1 MFSKV
6 YSAILDGLEG
16 KIIEIETGLIPGLS
30 SFSIVGLPDKAIQES
45 KERITLALKSIS
57 AKSPLKFNR
66 KTIVN
71 LAPADIKKEGSI
83 LDLGIAV
90 SFLIASR
97 QIKELKKKILFL
109 GELSLDGKLRK
120 IKGALPIILSLH
132 KHFDEIY
139 LPLENF
145 PEIQYLKVNNLFLFG
160 TLKEVIEHLEAIKP
174 MKKFQYKEFEEEKI
188 CLEDLEFIKI
198 SDYLLRAIIVASA
211 GRHNLILY
219 GPPGT
224 GKTLIAKN
232 IVNLLPNLT
241 YEESLEVTSIYSA
254 VGKLKEDFII
264 RPPFRNPHHSASSVS
279 ILGGGQ
285 TPKPGE
291 ITLAHRGILFLD
303 EMPEFRRDV
312 LEGLREP
319 LENSE
324 LTIARSTRTVKFP
337 AKFMLIGAYNPCPCG
352 FYGDN
357 EKECTC
363 TISEIKRY
371 FKKLSG
377 PIMDRIDMKL
387 NVPRIKGE
395 EIFKV
400 EKRDFQKIKDIV
412 AELKDKQFKRQN
424 KFNSELNV
432 KEIKEICKLE
442 FEAEKLL
449 EKSIDSLKLSLRTVH
464 KIIKVART
472 IADLENKNIITT
484 DHIAEA
490 LQYRFIEN
498 ADL

>member
-16 KIIEIETGLIPGLS
+16 RIVEIEAGLIPGLS

-45 KERITLALKSIS
+45 KERITLALKSIN
-57 AKSPLKFNR
+57 AKPPLKFNR
-66 KTIVN
+66 KTIIN
-71 LAPADIKKEGSI
+71 LAPADIKKEGAI
-83 LDLGIAV
+83 LDLGIAL
-90 SFLIASR
+90 SFLIASK
-97 QIKELKKKILFL
+97 QVKNLKKKILLL
-109 GELSLDGKLRK
+109 GELSLDGRLRK
-120 IKGALPIILSLH
+120 IKGALPIVLSLY
-132 KHFDEIY
+132 KYFDEVY
-139 LPLENF
+139 LPLENL
-145 PEIQYLKVNNLFLFG
+145 PEIRYLKVDNLYLFES
-160 TLKEVIEHLEAIKP
+160 LKEVVEHLEGIKL
-174 MKKFQYKEFEEEKI
+174 KEKFQYEEFDESN
-188 CLEDLEFIKI
+188 LNFEDLEFIKI
-198 SDYLLRAIIVASA
+198 SDYLLRAIIIAA
-211 GRHNLILY
+211 GGRHNLILY

-254 VGKLKEDFII
+254 AGKLKENFIV
-264 RPPFRNPHHSASSVS
+264 RPPFRNPHHSSSPVS

-291 ITLAHRGILFLD
+291 ITLAHRGVLFLD

-319 LENSE
+319 LENGE
-324 LTIARSTRTVKFP
+324 LTIARSNKTIKFP

-352 FYGDN
+352 FFGDP
-357 EKECTC
+357 EKECSC
-363 TISEIKRY
+363 TINEIKRY

-377 PIMDRIDMKL
+377 PIMDRIDMRL

-395 EIFKV
+395 EVFKI
-400 EKRDFQKIKDIV
+400 EKRDFQEIK
-412 AELKDKQFKRQN
+412 ELIADLKNKQFKRQN
-424 KFNSELNV
+424 KFNNELNI
-432 KEIKEICKLE
+432 KEIKQVCKLK

-449 EKSIDSLKLSLRTVH
+449 EKSIDSLKLSLRAVH

-472 IADLENKNIITT
+472 IADLENKDLIESQ
-484 DHIAEA
+484 HIAEA
-490 LQYRFIEN
+490 LQYRLIET